1 MLAYAS
7 MLKNVGRMSPY
18 GLYAKHMLD
27 IQYRYITHR
36 SGAVDICGMKMYRTA
51 TVQYRTAS
59 VLIAYEYCTS
69 KVCLP
74 YLQRILTSWRM
85 PDD

>member
-1 MLAYAS
+1 MDYMLSICY
-7 MLKNVGRMSPY
+7 
-18 GLYAKHMLD
+18 

-36 SGAVDICGMKMYRTA
+36 SGAVDIRGMKMYRTVTVQYCTA
-51 TVQYRTAS
+51 RVQYRTAN

-85 PDD
+85 PDN